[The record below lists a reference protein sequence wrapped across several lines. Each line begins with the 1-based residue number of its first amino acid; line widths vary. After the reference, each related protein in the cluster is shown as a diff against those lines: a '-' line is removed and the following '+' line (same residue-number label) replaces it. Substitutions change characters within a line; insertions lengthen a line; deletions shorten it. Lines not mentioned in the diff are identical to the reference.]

1 MIKVIRKADWV
12 LFAVLLAAALLM
24 LMFLFTGGERGENVV
39 ISVDSETYGTYP
51 LNENREIRID
61 RNGHENVV
69 AIEDG
74 TVYMKSADCKNQNC
88 VEQGTISQTNESI
101 VCLPNRVVVR
111 IEGGDSNEYDVIAK

>member
-1 MIKVIRKADWV
+1 MIKAIRKADWI
-12 LFAVLLAAALLM
+12 LFAALLATALVM
-24 LMFLFTGGERGENVV
+24 LLLIFAGRKQGENVI

-61 RNGHENVV
+61 RNGHENIV
-69 AIEDG
+69 AIENG

-88 VEQGTISQTNESI
+88 VEQGTIRQTGESI

>member
-24 LMFLFTGGERGENVV
+24 LIFLFIGGERGENVV

-51 LNENREIRID
+51 LIENREIRID

-69 AIEDG
+69 TIEDG

-111 IEGGDSNEYDVIAK
+111 IEGGNSDEYDVIAK